1 MRARARARACMCAY
15 ECVCAHACVC
25 VLARVRVCCPR
36 LFTPPHLGATPLS
49 CPLSVHS
56 HSLSKAT
63 SRSINQSVNAIVA
76 FTNRNKQR
84 RSCRLQRLSGTSREL
99 TSCRETIMHFDTL
112 LFDIH
117 PRRIPVVDALSLA
130 SVKIRSVEELE
141 TPKLR
146 PGAKPKTSHHP
157 SSEGQKSTERG
168 SEIFL
173 ERTRKGHRQSG

>member
-1 MRARARARACMCAY
+1 MCARV
-15 ECVCAHACVC
+15 CVCACACACVLPET
-25 VLARVRVCCPR
+25 VHP
-36 LFTPPHLGATPLS
+36 PPHLGATPLS

-56 HSLSKAT
+56 HSLSKPT